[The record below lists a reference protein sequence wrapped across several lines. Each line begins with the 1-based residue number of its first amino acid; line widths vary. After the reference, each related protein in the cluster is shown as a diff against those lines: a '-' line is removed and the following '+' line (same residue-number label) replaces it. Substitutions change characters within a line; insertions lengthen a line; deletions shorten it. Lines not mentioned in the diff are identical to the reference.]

1 MLTRLATPYLRRM
14 HRAAL
19 SFASHPG
26 ASAMPAPDGDRRY
39 LLYVHIPFC
48 PALCP
53 FCSFH
58 RVTYNASLARRYFRA
73 LREEIAR
80 YAERGFQ
87 FADVYVGGGTP
98 TVDLPELL
106 ETLALIRSRFSIERI
121 SVETNPDHLHPEILE
136 ALKDAGVNRLS
147 VGVQSFDD
155 ALLKEMKRYDRYGS
169 GDMIRRRLEAVMGCM
184 DTLNVDMMFNY
195 PHQTGARLERDL
207 DILNECA
214 VDQVSFYPL
223 MAAESVARNMRR
235 TMGSLSVSREREFYY
250 RILDRM
256 AATYETSSVWCF
268 SRRAGLVDEYIID
281 HDQYVGVGSGA
292 FSYLD
297 GTLYATSFSI
307 LDYDRQIEQQGIG
320 ISRSRELSRR
330 EQLRFFLLTTLFST
344 RMNFDALER
353 SLGVG
358 AARELSFEINALR
371 LVGTVRRDRDE
382 LALTRRGH
390 YHWLV
395 MMREFLNAIN
405 NLRDQ
410 MRSRLPTEYNAS
422 YPEEAVPVRVQ

>member
-1 MLTRLATPYLRRM
+1 
-14 HRAAL
+14 
-19 SFASHPG
+19 
-26 ASAMPAPDGDRRY
+26 MPAPDGERRY

-58 RVTYNASLARRYFRA
+58 RVTYAESLARRYFRA
-73 LREEIAR
+73 LRQEIVR
-80 YAERGFQ
+80 YAERGFR

-106 ETLALIRSRFSIERI
+106 ETLAVIRARFPIERI
-121 SVETNPDHLHPEILE
+121 SVETNPDHLRPEILE
-136 ALKDAGVNRLS
+136 ALKGAGVNRLS

-155 ALLKEMKRYDRYGS
+155 CLLKEMKRYDRYGS
-169 GDMIRRRLEAVMGCM
+169 GDMIRQRLEGVMGVM

-195 PHQTGARLERDL
+195 PHQTRARLERDL
-207 DILNECA
+207 DILHECA

-223 MAAESVARNMRR
+223 MAADSVERNMRR
-235 TMGSLSVSREREFYY
+235 TMGSLNFSRERELYY

-256 AATYETSSVWCF
+256 ASSYRASSVWCF
-268 SRRAGLVDEYIID
+268 SRHADMVDEYIID
-281 HDQYVGVGSGA
+281 HDEYVGVGSGA

-307 LDYDRQIEQQGIG
+307 LEYDRQIEQQGIG
-320 ISRSRELSRR
+320 ISRSRVLSRR
-330 EQLRFFLLTTLFST
+330 EQLRFFLLTALFST
-344 RMNFDALER
+344 RMQLAALEHR
-353 SLGVG
+353 FGVG
-358 AARELSFEINALR
+358 AARELAFELNALR
-371 LVGTVRRDRDE
+371 LLGTVRRDRE
-382 LALTRRGH
+382 AIVLTRRGH

-405 NLRDQ
+405 NLRDE
-410 MRSRLPTEYNAS
+410 MRVRVPSEYAAS
-422 YPEEAVPVRVQ
+422 YPDEAVPVTVR